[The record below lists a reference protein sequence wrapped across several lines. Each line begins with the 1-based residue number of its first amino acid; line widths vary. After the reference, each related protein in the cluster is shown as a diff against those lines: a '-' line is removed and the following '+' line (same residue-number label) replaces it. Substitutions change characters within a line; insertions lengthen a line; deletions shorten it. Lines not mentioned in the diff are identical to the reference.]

1 MEKILPIEQNLF
13 PVALKRK
20 LEYEGFFLREVI
32 DKNKLKV
39 LFDWLKKNNHLY
51 QDVSFDPLL
60 IDEFYETIRDDIE
73 SFEDSSQAP
82 VMKEPEDEICREAVE
97 EVPISK
103 QYDTL
108 MIDKY
113 EDKNEENT
121 YTNRLAELI
130 VEFERRYN
138 IPEDEILPE
147 GTSDDETEEE
157 NEEDEYSPKQA
168 KRRKV
173 GTVSIAPGETG
184 EFKNWGQDIYIEE
197 KAFPHLFIEGRQG
210 YLSANLHAKHKIGFA
225 AYVRNRIQSVD
236 PRFREDNHYIF
247 FLVLVKERSEIIRCT
262 QTFLRQA
269 RRMSGLNRDI
279 IADISLQGLERYNQ
293 TYTVFKQIRGSTMYY
308 QQMKKEAMAFLRQ
321 MGSPHLFLTVSYAE
335 FQCPQLFHQ
344 ILETIFDRQISKEE
358 VEAMNFT
365 STEKSRII
373 ADNVVQTTFA
383 FEKRIQKLFSL
394 LKNKE
399 FTMSKSGRKIYVE
412 DHIGR
417 LEFQMRYFFANNFS
431 ESIAT

>member
-1 MEKILPIEQNLF
+1 
-13 PVALKRK
+13 
-20 LEYEGFFLREVI
+20 
-32 DKNKLKV
+32 
-39 LFDWLKKNNHLY
+39 
-51 QDVSFDPLL
+51 
-60 IDEFYETIRDDIE
+60 
-73 SFEDSSQAP
+73 
-82 VMKEPEDEICREAVE
+82 
-97 EVPISK
+97 
-103 QYDTL
+103 
-108 MIDKY
+108 
-113 EDKNEENT
+113 
-121 YTNRLAELI
+121 
-130 VEFERRYN
+130 
-138 IPEDEILPE
+138 
-147 GTSDDETEEE
+147 
-157 NEEDEYSPKQA
+157 
-168 KRRKV
+168 
-173 GTVSIAPGETG
+173 
-184 EFKNWGQDIYIEE
+184 
-197 KAFPHLFIEGRQG
+197 
-210 YLSANLHAKHKIGFA
+210 
-225 AYVRNRIQSVD
+225 
-236 PRFREDNHYIF
+236 
-247 FLVLVKERSEIIRCT
+247 
-262 QTFLRQA
+262 
-269 RRMSGLNRDI
+269 MSGLNRDI